1 MDTNESNNFD
11 QCVTNDT
18 YIEYQNAAEWNK
30 DQRLTSLKNSFSFT
44 NLWLGIIAIYYLLQI
59 LKDIVYIILLY
70 KTGITVM
77 EFIQLLGN
85 LP

>member
-1 MDTNESNNFD
+1 MDTTENNNYD

-18 YIEYQNAAEWNK
+18 YIEYQNAAEWTK

-44 NLWLGIIAIYYLLQI
+44 NLWLGIIAAYCAFDR
-59 LKDIVYIILLY
+59 LKEIVLVIILYNAGTSVIEVL
-70 KTGITVM
+70 
-77 EFIQLLGN
+77 QLLGN

>member
-1 MDTNESNNFD
+1 MDTTENNNYD

-18 YIEYQNAAEWNK
+18 YIEYQNAAEWTQ

-44 NLWLGIIAIYYLLQI
+44 NLWLGIIAAYCAFELL
-59 LKDIVYIILLY
+59 KEIVLVIILYNAGTSVIEVL
-70 KTGITVM
+70 
-77 EFIQLLGN
+77 QLLGN

>member
-44 NLWLGIIAIYYLLQI
+44 NLWLGIIAIYCAFQLLKEI
-59 LKDIVYIILLY
+59 FFLFLLY
-70 KTGITVM
+70 NAGLSVVEVIK
-77 EFIQLLGN
+77 LLGN